1 MASLSII
8 FLLHDQA
15 DELYKHCEREF
26 ARALRVGNVIERL
39 EQAHD
44 TALLGLQQT
53 ALHFLQEKA
62 YIFHVRFCIS
72 PQYPF
77 SLLHSDF
84 ALSWPS
90 SLSPFLNCFK
100 TLK

>member
-39 EQAHD
+39 VQAHD
-44 TALLGLQQT
+44 TGLLGLQKT
-53 ALHFLQEKA
+53 ALHFLKEKA
-62 YIFHVRFCIS
+62 YTFHVRFCIS
-72 PQYPF
+72 PKIPF
-77 SLLHSDF
+77 F
-84 ALSWPS
+84 S
-90 SLSPFLNCFK
+90 SPL
-100 TLK
+100 